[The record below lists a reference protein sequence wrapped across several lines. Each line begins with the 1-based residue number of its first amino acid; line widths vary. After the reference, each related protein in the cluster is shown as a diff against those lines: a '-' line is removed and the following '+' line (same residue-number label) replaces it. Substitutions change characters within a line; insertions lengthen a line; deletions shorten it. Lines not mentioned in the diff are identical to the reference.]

1 MTSSTLLR
9 RAGLPAVAVAAA
21 VSLLTACGAAG
32 PADDASDDG
41 ATQGGSAE
49 GFPRTVE
56 HAMGSTEIPDAPER
70 VLPLDSTYVDAT
82 LALGGNVVGFTTFS
96 EDTQELPG
104 YLVDSDWNTG
114 AYDEA
119 VPVGLLWDI
128 SPELIAQTEPNLIL
142 SAEVRHGDGYDQLS
156 EVAPTVMSETTGATW
171 KDNLR
176 LTAESLGA
184 EDEAEALITEFEER
198 AAAIGEAI
206 VEAEGGE
213 APTVSIVRFAGDAEG
228 VRLYTRNS
236 YIGVILDD
244 LGLPSGEG
252 TSTNADDIVT
262 YHSQERLLDLDA
274 DRIFVA
280 AYDDDGADGVAEQQ
294 EEYSNSPLWGE
305 LEGDKSEVDDAH
317 WISGVGLIAAHAV
330 LDDMAEVFGVDPQ
343 R

>member
-1 MTSSTLLR
+1 
-9 RAGLPAVAVAAA
+9 
-21 VSLLTACGAAG
+21 
-32 PADDASDDG
+32 
-41 ATQGGSAE
+41 
-49 GFPRTVE
+49 
-56 HAMGSTEIPDAPER
+56 MGSTEIPDAPER

-82 LALGGNVVGFTTFS
+82 LALGGDVVGFTTFS
-96 EDTQELPG
+96 EDAQELPG

-114 AYDEA
+114 SHDQA

-128 SPELIAQTEPNLIL
+128 SPELVAQTQPDLIL

-184 EDEAEALITEFEER
+184 EEEAEALITEFEER

-252 TSTNADDIVT
+252 TSTGAEDIVT

-330 LDDMAEVFGVDPQ
+330 LDDMAEIFGVDPQ